1 MSQLTDHIT
10 VQCTC
15 GKRLKAP
22 ASAAGKKA
30 KCPKCGSVVRI
41 DAPPPPPE
49 EEGVL
54 GLDALYDLAEKEA
67 QVAAQQEATAP
78 ATVRCPSCGSA
89 LQADAVLCVNCGY
102 DLRTRSKVAPKREQP
117 APGMPVPKYLD
128 AGKKSGPK
136 DKIAPQRSIFIGIA
150 GSAAGA
156 LIGGLVWFGVAMAT
170 GYEFYFLALIV
181 GAAAGAGMQIGQQG
195 YSTIGGFIAGGMT
208 FVGVLLA
215 KLAIVAA
222 VLMPM
227 VNRSSRAGKIVEG
240 DPAVSHAIVEEL
252 EQQTYKEM
260 KIDPEDATEEQMEK
274 VEKRALAKA
283 ERLTPAERNALI
295 KRVKER
301 EAREEL
307 EELYTYEYAQSK
319 NIDLDEANEKVS
331 GQVEAEVKQKLD
343 AMTPAQRDA
352 ELKRLRAK
360 ADAEEKE
367 AMKKFEEEAEA
378 EKSKP
383 GAAAAAPD
391 NDDADDAGLSTGAKV
406 GLGVL
411 LIGVLF
417 GIKGLFFTI
426 GGMLLAYRT
435 AAGAVWG

>member
-1 MSQLTDHIT
+1 
-10 VQCTC
+10 
-15 GKRLKAP
+15 
-22 ASAAGKKA
+22 
-30 KCPKCGSVVRI
+30 
-41 DAPPPPPE
+41 
-49 EEGVL
+49 
-54 GLDALYDLAEKEA
+54 
-67 QVAAQQEATAP
+67 
-78 ATVRCPSCGSA
+78 
-89 LQADAVLCVNCGY
+89 
-102 DLRTRSKVAPKREQP
+102 
-117 APGMPVPKYLD
+117 
-128 AGKKSGPK
+128 
-136 DKIAPQRSIFIGIA
+136 
-150 GSAAGA
+150 
-156 LIGGLVWFGVAMAT
+156 
-170 GYEFYFLALIV
+170 
-181 GAAAGAGMQIGQQG
+181 
-195 YSTIGGFIAGGMT
+195 MT

-240 DPAVSHAIVEEL
+240 DPEVSHAIVEEL

-343 AMTPAQRDA
+343 AMTPAQRGA